1 MNAPRPNTRLDR
13 LWQEIKRLAELGQ
26 PMPRVTEVGLAIGI
40 PYNEIYRLLDEGR
53 ERCLWTLERDGARI
67 VAICGTDGDWK
78 LHCSMRRNAVP
89 AVSVR
94 RYRDAPTEALPRTC
108 LRCRE
113 VFSSAHIGNR
123 LCVACNAYA
132 AQAAP

>member
-1 MNAPRPNTRLDR
+1 MNAQRPATRLDN
-13 LWQEIKRLAELGQ
+13 LLQEFKRLARQGL
-26 PMPRVTEVGLAIGI
+26 PMPRVTDIARVVGV
-40 PYNEIYRLLDEGR
+40 PYNDIYRLIDLGQ

-108 LRCRE
+108 MRCRE